1 MWFCNEN
8 GKDKFA
14 YFMQNRFNF
23 IHAHIVG
30 IKHVTIPFITKHS
43 LFMIEK
49 YYSLNIFTIANYTI
63 IIEPLHKKTNKMLER
78 KQRHRSASG

>member
-30 IKHVTIPFITKHS
+30 IKHVTFPFITKHI

-49 YYSLNIFTIANYTI
+49 NTI
-63 IIEPLHKKTNKMLER
+63 L
-78 KQRHRSASG
+78 